1 MFAQTGGDSDSPV
14 VGWAAPRI
22 ETPPTIDGEI
32 GEEEWKYAARLNA
45 LQARLAG
52 VSAREVTWFTTW
64 NPDHLYIAMRSPMRP
79 GERPIQNLR
88 RTGRDI
94 NVAFDD
100 SYEVWLDVD
109 SRSPEGLPVFFQYLA
124 NIAGAKLDTMHI
136 PTAGNQRMSWTAD
149 WLVVNRLT
157 DDNVWEMEM
166 EIPREN
172 LGVLE
177 PFEAG
182 REISLLLARNFKR
195 PWEQNSISGTGTFTA
210 SDTYSR
216 VTLVEPGPAIKLM
229 SVADHEDQ
237 QFAFEAGLANPLDE
251 PASLQYRVWTGE
263 QTLAEG
269 TLDAEPD
276 RVTDPKQLIEPLGLE
291 PETQYGIEVVDAA
304 SGRLVLAWSSER
316 NFGRQPVEPTLEDR
330 GDVVRLSLAFN
341 PIGNYL
347 SVDGDLIQYDA
358 RDEIESF
365 DVEVRDASGDVVNSK
380 PLQMDEL
387 AYVSDT
393 LQLPDLPPGEY
404 TTRLR
409 GYDASGEAVIDETRD
424 FEKKD
429 HTEFE
434 WWQTDRGNW
443 ETLLKPWTA
452 VEWDASAST
461 IGVLDRTYHLG
472 PLGLPAQVT
481 SRGEDVLASPVRLE
495 LTTADGETARSDQQ
509 STGDWQTRT
518 KKDFRVVASTGSGLG
533 ELQLSS
539 TITAE
544 YDGMVKYE
552 LTLDPTQP
560 VDVESLRLVLPY
572 RSDLARLY
580 HAAGR
585 GIRFGF
591 DFDFLPGHGNVE
603 DTRGVFWGSK
613 KVDGQGMAVGSF
625 IPYMWLGGTHAGIA
639 WFADSDEGWTPSD
652 ETSAIQM
659 SKSDAGSVDLVL
671 NLISEPTTLDAPRTI
686 VFALQA
692 TPVKPMPPSWRDEEW
707 STGSTFKDFQQVR
720 PKGGHLIWTNI
731 PFTLDPDA
739 SRDMVQQNRQANSN
753 LFAGR
758 TPVDRLYAVPYLE
771 WKHISP
777 RFAPEVGYFAD
788 QWKTEIGEG
797 LWFSPSLRDYLVYQ
811 LSNWI
816 DEADIDGIYLD
827 NVRPTIGDNL
837 LAGQGYEL
845 PDGRVQPTF
854 QMFETRELFL
864 RFRALF
870 HEKGKHGKF
879 VLHMTNNFIAP
890 WIGPADIL
898 LDGEHHSVFADS
910 GATFMDYWSLPRIQ
924 LANPQRW
931 GNITTFLQLHKGRWD
946 PATLQKANRAFV
958 GMLGSHDIL
967 VGANSNGSFAPY
979 FWATW
984 AFATQD
990 EGVDFIPY
998 WDVNDPIAGDDGDTT
1013 LASAW
1018 THPDGRVLVIV
1029 ANRGEEPTTVD
1040 LQLDAEALGL
1050 SSQAAAEVRDAEL
1063 LVPESVHGRGRPSE
1077 EAQLYLAGLEPI
1089 EAAGPGRVSVPVA
1102 GEDYR
1107 LLWFGPVPEDAFDVG
1122 GGD

>member
-1 MFAQTGGDSDSPV
+1 MTADATSLAEQWDALLAAVLQGDVLFVHGWYNSPSNELTQAMYQ
-14 VGWAAPRI
+14 AAERI
-22 ETPPTIDGEI
+22 RESEPAAAEAAAVELLSQLDGAEPA
-32 GEEEWKYAARLNA
+32 GRYRAARSLRTLA
-45 LQARLAG
+45 ESGELTPGQAEAMERAMLA
-52 VSAREVTWFTTW
+52 VVE
-64 NPDHLYIAMRSPMRP
+64 H
-79 GERPIQNLR
+79 E
-88 RTGRDI
+88 
-94 NVAFDD
+94 
-100 SYEVWLDVD
+100 
-109 SRSPEGLPVFFQYLA
+109 
-124 NIAGAKLDTMHI
+124 
-136 PTAGNQRMSWTAD
+136 AD
-149 WLVVNRLT
+149 WLVRQEAVLA
-157 DDNVWEMEM
+157 
-166 EIPREN
+166 
-172 LGVLE
+172 LGALGS
-177 PFEAG
+177 EAA
-182 REISLLLARNFKR
+182 IDPLMSLLEDPRDTMGFFIVPTLA
-195 PWEQNSISGTGTFTA
+195 EIG
-210 SDTYSR
+210 
-216 VTLVEPGPAIKLM
+216 
-229 SVADHEDQ
+229 
-237 QFAFEAGLANPLDE
+237 
-251 PASLQYRVWTGE
+251 PASLDRLA
-263 QTLAEG
+263 TLYIEG
-269 TLDAEPD
+269 GGVPQA
-276 RVTDPKQLIEPLGLE
+276 R
-291 PETQYGIEVVDAA
+291 A
-304 SGRLVLAWSSER
+304 LATIIR
-316 NFGRQPVEPTLEDR
+316 
-330 GDVVRLSLAFN
+330 
-341 PIGNYL
+341 
-347 SVDGDLIQYDA
+347 
-358 RDEIESF
+358 
-365 DVEVRDASGDVVNSK
+365 
-380 PLQMDEL
+380 
-387 AYVSDT
+387 
-393 LQLPDLPPGEY
+393 
-404 TTRLR
+404 
-409 GYDASGEAVIDETRD
+409 IDETRD

-443 ETLLKPWTA
+443 ETLPKPWTA

-1089 EAAGPGRVSVPVA
+1089 EAAGPGRVSVLVA